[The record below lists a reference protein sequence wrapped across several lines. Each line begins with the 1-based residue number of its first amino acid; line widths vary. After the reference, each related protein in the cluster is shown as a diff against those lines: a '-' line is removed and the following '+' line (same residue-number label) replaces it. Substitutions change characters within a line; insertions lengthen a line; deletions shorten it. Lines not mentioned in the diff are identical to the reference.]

1 MQLRMS
7 GSGAYEI
14 VARPASFVAVEGV
27 SHHTFDT
34 NAVSHNLC
42 YHQAGSMATY
52 SETIHGLKGIF
63 FETYFGNLVT
73 HVSWFL
79 WW

>member
-14 VARPASFVAVEGV
+14 VAGDLPRLWPVEGV
-27 SHHTFDT
+27 SHHTFNT

-63 FETYFGNLVT
+63 SHPPSLLRLILETL
-73 HVSWFL
+73 
-79 WW
+79 